1 MLEGKQISDL
11 QSVFKDF
18 NSEKKKA
25 FMGDCLQRGCSN
37 SPIGSHLISK
47 CILSRIARDGHVS
60 SFAYPSTGDI
70 IASAPDLPEQK
81 SEHLGYNKASA
92 FKGFCKTHDSKIFAP
107 IDSLKIEVSRRTL
120 SLLAYRIYADSILT
134 KYHVAG
140 FFFKKFGEAELPDE
154 MMAIGFRDFQH
165 MITLLGNFDLVR
177 EDCESQDSSY
187 LSHYVVELQK
197 SPPFAT
203 SGLFIP
209 YVDAR
214 CRELKLQ
221 DSWIAMSVLPQE
233 DSGLAIMSWPTKNS
247 ASCERL
253 VKSVK
258 GIPDL
263 AMGDWLLKYAL
274 EHMERIYFDP
284 QWLDSIPPDK
294 RTDLNERFFRSINP
308 RKKPDA
314 CVLPKALFDVPGKG
328 IVQRS
333 AIARYKI

>member
-1 MLEGKQISDL
+1 
-11 QSVFKDF
+11 
-18 NSEKKKA
+18 
-25 FMGDCLQRGCSN
+25 MGDCLESGCSQ
-37 SPIGSHLISK
+37 SPISSHLISK

-60 SFAYPSTGDI
+60 SFASPSIGDI
-70 IASAPDLPEQK
+70 IDSSPDLPEQK
-81 SEHLGYNKASA
+81 SKLLGYGKASV
-92 FKGFCKTHDSKIFAP
+92 FKGFCKSHDSNIFSP
-107 IDSLKIEVSRRTL
+107 IDSLEIEPCRKTL

-140 FFFKKFGEAELPDE
+140 IFFK
-154 MMAIGFRDFQH
+154 MFQKSEPPEGLVAH
-165 MITLLGNFDLVR
+165 GMREFHHLISLWGNFSLVR
-177 EDCESQDSSY
+177 EDCESHNSNY
-187 LSHYVVELQK
+187 LSHLVIALEKV
-197 SPPFAT
+197 PPFAT

-209 YVDAR
+209 YVDSR
-214 CRELKLQ
+214 CRPLKLQ

-233 DSGLAIMSWPTKNS
+233 DSGLAIMSWPTRNS

-253 VKSVK
+253 VKSVR
-258 GIPDL
+258 GVTDP
-263 AMGDWLLKYAL
+263 AMGDWLLKFSL

-308 RKKPDA
+308 RKEPDA
-314 CVLPKALFDVPGKG
+314 CVLPRALFDVPGKG